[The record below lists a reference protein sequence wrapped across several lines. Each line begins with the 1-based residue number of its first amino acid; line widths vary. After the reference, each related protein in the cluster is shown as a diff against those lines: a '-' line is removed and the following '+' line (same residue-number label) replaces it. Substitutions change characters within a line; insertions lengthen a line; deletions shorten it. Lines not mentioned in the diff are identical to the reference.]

1 MGLSKSK
8 KSTDTEP
15 PKKRVKKVKESVP
28 EPEPE
33 ETVDE
38 EDRPD
43 AAAEEEVDGEPD
55 AGAKMLARR
64 RGYRAVAKKG
74 GFSAAFDSGFSH
86 LDVAVPILSEA
97 EVIRACKWAPKL
109 ADKSAYDNIEEFEER
124 SRLQFESLPP
134 SAARV
139 IRAHSEAYLRRLVVG
154 VMQRASDAQKP
165 RVTMMQVAAELRP
178 LQRIQKYTFVAPTGL
193 VRYSQNEAPIERL
206 STSVQDEDDQTKKD
220 EKVLLKKQKSAP
232 ARLAKDKDKEKADAE
247 AIKAERLE
255 ARNAGRDRWQEA
267 RAIGLKHLAIASGY
281 KV

>member
-255 ARNAGRDRWQEA
+255 ARNA
-267 RAIGLKHLAIASGY
+267 RAATGGKKRALSA
-281 KV
+281 